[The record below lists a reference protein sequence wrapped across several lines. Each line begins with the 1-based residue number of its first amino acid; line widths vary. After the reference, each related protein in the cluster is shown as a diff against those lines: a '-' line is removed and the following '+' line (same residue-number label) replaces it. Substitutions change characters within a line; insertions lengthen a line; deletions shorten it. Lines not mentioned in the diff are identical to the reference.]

1 MKDEELHAWWPDLGN
16 LVAELRRAG
25 QSEAA
30 DRLAEAAAAGGT
42 SGEILSDVGVVLRDH
57 RALRSRLGAAGTG
70 SWDAVM
76 ADVDRAYPG
85 TRWSRWLT
93 RLKGR

>member
-1 MKDEELHAWWPDLGN
+1 MTDEKLHAWWPDLGT

-25 QSEAA
+25 LPEVA
-30 DRLAEAAAAGGT
+30 DRLVDAARAGST
-42 SGEILSDVGVVLRDH
+42 SGEILCDVGVVLRDH
-57 RALRSRLGAAGTG
+57 RALRARLGAAGTG
-70 SWDAVM
+70 AWDAVM
-76 ADVDRAYPG
+76 ADVNRVYPG